1 MAHKGQDNMSFDL
14 KIQNRDFVIKNGQF
28 QTVIDSEK
36 LIQDILKL
44 CLTTAGSNPLHPWYG
59 SFLSRTLVGNP
70 MYTTMLVQLST
81 SQLNT
86 ALQNLKD
93 LQDIQVK
100 SFQRVSADEQ
110 ISAILNISVNRNN
123 IDPRLFNVEIKVLT
137 KGLKPITTA
146 FRVSTI

>member
-1 MAHKGQDNMSFDL
+1 MSFDL
-14 KIQNRDFVIKNGQF
+14 KIQNSDLVINNGQL
-28 QTVIDSEK
+28 QTVLDTEK

-44 CLTTAGSNPLHPWYG
+44 CLTNAGSNPFNPWYG

-70 MYTTMLVQLST
+70 MYTTVLVQVAK
-81 SQLNT
+81 SQLTT

-93 LQDIQVK
+93 LQDIQLK

-110 ISAILNISVNRNN
+110 ISAILDISVVRSQ
-123 IDPRLFNVEIKVLT
+123 IDPRLFDVVIKALT
-137 KGLKPITTA
+137 KGLKPISTA

>member
-1 MAHKGQDNMSFDL
+1 MSFDL
-14 KIQNRDFVIKNGQF
+14 KIKSGDLVINNGQL
-28 QTVIDSEK
+28 QTVVDSEK

-44 CLTTAGSNPLHPWYG
+44 CLTTAGSNPFHPWYG
-59 SFLSRTLVGNP
+59 SFISRTLVGNP
-70 MYTTMLVQLST
+70 LHTSVLVQIAK

-93 LQDIQVK
+93 LQDIQLK

-110 ISAILNISVNRNN
+110 ISAILDISIVRSQV
-123 IDPRLFNVEIKVLT
+123 DPRLFDVVVQALT

-146 FRVSTI
+146 FKVSTI

>member
-1 MAHKGQDNMSFDL
+1 MSFDL
-14 KIQNRDFVIKNGQF
+14 KIQGGDLVINNGLLK
-28 QTVIDSEK
+28 TVVDTEK

-59 SFLSRTLVGNP
+59 SFITRTLVGNP
-70 MYTTMLVQLST
+70 LHTTVLVQIGK

-93 LQDIQVK
+93 LQDIQLK

-110 ISAILNISVNRNN
+110 IAAILDISINRNQ
-123 IDPRLFNVEIKVLT
+123 IDPRLFSVTVQALT
-137 KGLKPITTA
+137 KGLKPITTS
-146 FRVSTI
+146 FSVNTI